1 MRLLRLLMSAV
12 LLLAVSACEK
22 PADENRVFPEL
33 ETLEDT
39 MWYSYDAKRDIYY
52 DIYYNADGEGRMLGY
67 DTSERNEEEV
77 LVDRTFTY
85 DYTRATEN
93 LDAIVN
99 VTFEDGQRYGG
110 ILIPKGNLQI
120 SSKDVYI
127 IQLYELTADG
137 EDIAYDEN
145 GNIKSTLMMWKE

>member
-1 MRLLRLLMSAV
+1 MSAV
-12 LLLAVSACEK
+12 LLVSFTACE
-22 PADENRVFPEL
+22 PEEAPMMSYPEL
-33 ETLEDT
+33 TTLDDT

-85 DYTRATEN
+85 DYTRATEDV
-93 LDAIVN
+93 DAIVN
-99 VTFEDGQRYGG
+99 VTFADGQRYGG

-137 EDIAYDEN
+137 EDVAYDEN

>member
-22 PADENRVFPEL
+22 PTDEKMVFPEL

-99 VTFEDGQRYGG
+99 VTFADGQRYGG

>member
-22 PADENRVFPEL
+22 PTDEKRVFPEL

-85 DYTRATEN
+85 DYTRATEDV
-93 LDAIVN
+93 DAIVN
-99 VTFEDGQRYGG
+99 VTFADGQRYGG

-145 GNIKSTLMMWKE
+145 GNIKSTLMMWRE

>member
-1 MRLLRLLMSAV
+1 MSAV

-22 PADENRVFPEL
+22 PTDEKMVFPEL

-77 LVDRTFTY
+77 LVDRRFTY

-99 VTFEDGQRYGG
+99 VTFADGQRYGG

>member
-12 LLLAVSACEK
+12 LLVSFTACE
-22 PADENRVFPEL
+22 PEEAPMMSYPEL
-33 ETLEDT
+33 TTLDDT

-85 DYTRATEN
+85 DYTRATEDV
-93 LDAIVN
+93 DAIVN
-99 VTFEDGQRYGG
+99 VTFADGQRYGG

-137 EDIAYDEN
+137 EDVAYDEN

>member
-22 PADENRVFPEL
+22 PTDEKMVFPEL

-145 GNIKSTLMMWKE
+145 GNIKSTLMMWRE

>member
-22 PADENRVFPEL
+22 PTDEKMVFPEL

-99 VTFEDGQRYGG
+99 VTFADGQRYGG

-137 EDIAYDEN
+137 ENIAYDEN
-145 GNIKSTLMMWKE
+145 GNIKSTILMWKE

>member
-22 PADENRVFPEL
+22 PTDEKMVFPEL

-99 VTFEDGQRYGG
+99 VTFADGQRYGG

-145 GNIKSTLMMWKE
+145 GNIKSTLMMWRE